1 MDENPEAQQRSD
13 ARATGLEDLLDARQA
28 CALLDIKAAT
38 LYTYVSRGLLA
49 PIRNARGV
57 RGKGNLY
64 RRAEL
69 ENLRLRSTAR
79 AGQSAVAA
87 GAMNFGHPVLASSIT
102 EITPDGPRYRGHLAT
117 ALARGP
123 GAVPFENVAELL
135 WTGVLP
141 DAVHVWPAQPAHA
154 DVRRALDAMAV
165 VADATPRVMQ
175 LFAITA
181 TMLDNFSIDEELRT
195 GSTTLFSRQLLFAF
209 AGCCGM
215 LGPHGR
221 FVQPWGEESMA
232 HHVLQA
238 LGAAPTPAAL
248 HAVNAALILGA
259 DHELSSPTFAARIAA
274 SVGSGLHACIV
285 AALATQRGAA
295 LAGGGDTTEDLIR
308 GMTSATQLHQ
318 RVAEVER
325 CRQRLPGFWHPL
337 YPQGDPRATAL
348 IELARSTGLGSPQAR
363 FACLFVDALHQKLGL
378 HPNIEI
384 GLVVLGL
391 ALGLPPRS
399 ANALWGIGRTAG
411 WIAHVLEQ
419 RLTGITLR
427 PRGQF
432 RPPGS

>member
-1 MDENPEAQQRSD
+1 MDENPDAQLRSD
-13 ARATGLEDLLDARQA
+13 SPASGLEDLLDARQA
-28 CALLDIKAAT
+28 CTLLGIKAAT
-38 LYTYVSRGLLA
+38 LYTYVSRGLLG
-49 PIRNARGV
+49 PIRNARSV
-57 RGKGNLY
+57 RSKGNLY

-69 ENLRLRSTAR
+69 ESLRLRSTAR

-87 GAMNFGHPVLASSIT
+87 DAMNFGHPVLASSIT
-102 EITPDGPRYRGHLAT
+102 EITLDGPRYRGHLAT
-117 ALARGP
+117 ELARMP
-123 GAVPFENVAELL
+123 GAIAFENVAELL

-141 DAVHVWPAQPAHA
+141 DAPHVWAAQPLHA
-154 DVRRALDAMAV
+154 DVQRALDAMALV
-165 VADATPRVMQ
+165 DDAAPRVMR

-181 TMLDNFSIDEELRT
+181 TMLDSFSIDEELRS

-215 LGPHGR
+215 LGPQGR
-221 FVQPWGEESMA
+221 FVAPQGEA
-232 HHVLQA
+232 PLAQHVLQA
-238 LGAAPTPAAL
+238 LGNVPTPTAL

-274 SVGSGLHACIV
+274 SVGSGLPACIV

-295 LAGGGDTTEDLIR
+295 LAGGGDTTEDLLR
-308 GMTSATQLHQ
+308 GMTSTTQLNQ

-325 CRQRLPGFWHPL
+325 CRQSLPGFWHPL

-348 IELARSTGLGSPQAR
+348 VELARSTGLGSPQAR
-363 FACLFVDALHQKLGL
+363 FACIFVDTLRQKMGL

-391 ALGLPPRS
+391 ALGLPRRS

-419 RLTGITLR
+419 RLASITLR

-432 RPPGS
+432 RTTEG